1 MKAVPRE
8 LLPNELE
15 GALLP
20 IFEYAATE
28 VRDGKMQL
36 KWSHFIR
43 EWTKW
48 VEIGLARTWECA
60 GAVAGG
66 LFTQDLFSGNRRALL
81 MFWLS
86 TPAARRTGAPI
97 RVLECFEKAALGFG
111 AKPAASYNRAVSPE
125 RLIKVYRKRGYEA
138 SEVIFSK

>member
-1 MKAVPRE
+1 MKITPRE

-20 IFEYAATE
+20 IFEHAVTE
-28 VRDGKMQL
+28 IRDAKMEL
-36 KWSHFIR
+36 NWVHFLP

-48 VEIGLARTWECA
+48 VTLGFARTWECS
-60 GAVAGG
+60 GAVVGA
-66 LFTQDLFSGNRRALL
+66 LFTKDLFSGNPRALL

-97 RVLECFEKAALGFG
+97 RVLDAFENAAIASG
-111 AKPAASYNRAVSPE
+111 AKPAASFNRSVSPE
-125 RLIKVYRKRGYEA
+125 RLIKVYRKRGYEV